1 MVVVTFDWV
10 PSSVLNG
17 HLKWNHSN
25 KTRNKL
31 WFMSIFQ
38 NKCKLYLFFFY
49 RELCIKSSQL
59 WSCSTAVTNVLW
71 LAKNRSSSQT
81 DKHQKS
87 YSECDQEYHHVKYV
101 NPLLANLRMHI
112 LHTVLIISL
121 VINKENLFSNQE
133 CLERGVHFPYS
144 HNLNGLSSCDNVW
157 RNWMLDSPMG

>member
-1 MVVVTFDWV
+1 MTFGW
-10 PSSVLNG
+10 S
-17 HLKWNHSN
+17 
-25 KTRNKL
+25 
-31 WFMSIFQ
+31 
-38 NKCKLYLFFFY
+38 LFFFY

-101 NPLLANLRMHI
+101 NLLLPNLRIHI
-112 LHTVLIISL
+112 LQYIFSILFSYISL

-133 CLERGVHFPYS
+133 HLERGVHSPYS
-144 HNLNGLSSCDNVW
+144 HNLNVLSSWDNVW
-157 RNWMLDSPMG
+157 RN

>member
-1 MVVVTFDWV
+1 MDSINNCLYHVWAYDNIERLAEKF
-10 PSSVLNG
+10 SSVGAKKSSN
-17 HLKWNHSN
+17 HLWLVS
-25 KTRNKL
+25 
-31 WFMSIFQ
+31 
-38 NKCKLYLFFFY
+38 FFFY

-133 CLERGVHFPYS
+133 CLKRGVHFPYS

-157 RNWMLDSPMG
+157 RN